1 MIDHFVLSDGTS
13 EQYDYNG
20 LVNRPESFPV
30 GDGSITYSKL
40 SDDAVSGVLGNVFWL
55 KSNNEVLG
63 KYGHYYV
70 DGSSGS
76 DSNDGTTQAK
86 AFKTL
91 EPVWSA
97 VKNGDIEIRISLKG
111 GSTYEWTPYNITSLA
126 IHLASYGTGN
136 VTINMPDDDIAFYN
150 CHMKI
155 SGSSGSHIVFTGDDT
170 IHFDGGSVYFEYAEI
185 EQFRVYGTGT
195 YCANSTL
202 DATDINFANVYFG
215 SCTLGGI
222 SGNSGVVKF
231 ASCTFD
237 TAKKHPNLASEFI
250 WIDNAVITIIGNTNI
265 IIDNPYTSGSFLRVR
280 GGTLSLLAGAQ
291 VTNEEGTLFANGLN
305 LDASFL
311 MSTTARA
318 DSFSYVGTNAYSTM
332 NGGFTNLV

>member
-1 MIDHFVLSDGTS
+1 MIDHFVLSNGDI

-20 LVNRPESFPV
+20 LVNKPS
-30 GDGSITYSKL
+30 L
-40 SDDAVSGVLGNVFWL
+40 SVVKEAYWL
-55 KSNNEVLG
+55 KTNHEILD
-63 KYGHYYV
+63 KYGYYYV
-70 DGSSGS
+70 DGVNGN
-76 DSNDGTTQAK
+76 DSNDGKTQST

-91 EPVWSA
+91 EPVWDA
-97 VKNGDIEIRISLKG
+97 VRHGDIEIRISLKG
-111 GSTYEWTPYNITSLA
+111 GNTYEWTPYNITSLA

-136 VTINMPDDDIAFYN
+136 VTINMPEDDIAFYN

-155 SGSSGSHIVFTGDDT
+155 SGSFGSHIVFTGDDT
-170 IHFDGGSVYFEYAEI
+170 IYFDGGSVYFEYAEI
-185 EQFRVYGTGT
+185 EKFLVYGTGT
-195 YCANSTL
+195 YCANTVL
-202 DATDINFANVYFG
+202 DAVDINFANAYFG

-237 TAKKHPNLASEFI
+237 TSKKHPNLTNEFI
-250 WIDNAVITIIGNTNI
+250 WLDNSMLTIVGNTNI

-280 GGTLSLLAGAQ
+280 GGTLALLAGAQ
-291 VTNEEGTLFANGLN
+291 VTNQGSSLFGTGLN
-305 LDASFL
+305 MDASLL

>member
-1 MIDHFVLSDGTS
+1 MIDHFVLSNGDIA
-13 EQYDYNG
+13 QYDYNG
-20 LVNRPESFPV
+20 LVNKPS
-30 GDGSITYSKL
+30 L
-40 SDDAVSGVLGNVFWL
+40 SVVKEAYWL
-55 KSNNEVLG
+55 KTNHEILD

-70 DGSSGS
+70 DGENGN
-76 DSNDGTTQAK
+76 DSNDGKTQST

-91 EPVWSA
+91 EPVWDA
-97 VKNGDIEIRISLKG
+97 VRQGDIEIRMSLKG
-111 GSTYEWTPYNITSLA
+111 GSTYDWTPYNITGLA

-136 VTINMPDDDIAFYN
+136 VTLNMPNEEIAFYN

-155 SGSSGSHIVFTGDDT
+155 SGTSDSHIIFTGDES
-170 IHFDGGSVYFEYAEI
+170 IYFDGGSVYFEYAEI

-195 YCANSTL
+195 YCANCIL
-202 DATDINFANVYFG
+202 DAVDINFANIYFG

-237 TAKKHPNLASEFI
+237 TAKKHPNLPSEFI
-250 WIDNAVITIIGNTNI
+250 WLDNSMLTIIGNTSIVINS
-265 IIDNPYTSGSFLRVR
+265 PYTGGSFLRVR
-280 GGTLSLLAGAQ
+280 GGTLALLSGAQ

-305 LDASFL
+305 LDASLL